1 MSKTK
6 AKSTRRKP
14 KQARGAVVTEV
25 MVILLF
31 AVIALIVAIR
41 LFYQPPQVDD
51 SLPFDTDPVVTTGHL
66 PQTNERGETI
76 DPPAVPVGPS
86 GGSDPVE
93 YIRREGVYNFLI
105 AGHDR
110 IAVNTDVLIVASFD
124 TKNNALNLVQIP
136 RDTYADYTTAAY
148 RKINGALSVYL
159 NETYYDYDKSM
170 SMLMDFLMKNLNIKL
185 DYYALIDLDI
195 LREMVDA
202 IGGVYLNVPADM
214 DSVDPTPGSGYEIH
228 LKAGPQL
235 LNGEQAEQFVRFRYG
250 YVTADI
256 GRNDAQKIFM
266 AAFLQQYKK
275 NLNLSTLTKTV
286 ESMIKHVTTNLSVAD
301 CVFFAKEALELDM
314 SKVIMVNMPGSD
326 VREKEG
332 LGQWYFVL
340 SRVGALDVV
349 NRYLNVYT
357 VDIADSIFD
366 RSFSFSKES
375 DAAFTAI
382 YNSTIKIAN
391 EYNAEDVNQDGIY
404 IPRT

>member
-6 AKSTRRKP
+6 AKSTRRRP
-14 KQARGAVVTEV
+14 KQSRGAVITEV

-51 SLPFDTDPVVTTGHL
+51 KLPFDTDPLVTTAQP
-66 PQTNERGETI
+66 PQTNEQGETI
-76 DPPAVPVGPS
+76 EPPAVQAGPAVN
-86 GGSDPVE
+86 DKPVE

-110 IAVNTDVLIVASFD
+110 VAVNTDVLIVASFD
-124 TKNNALNLVQIP
+124 TKNNSLNLVQIP
-136 RDTYADYTTAAY
+136 RDTYADYTTTAY
-148 RKINGALSVYL
+148 RKINGALSIYL
-159 NETYYDYDKSM
+159 NETRYDYGKSM
-170 SMLMDFLMKNLNIKL
+170 EMLMDFLMKNLNIKL

-202 IGGVYLNVPADM
+202 IGGVYLTVPADM
-214 DSVDPTPGSGYEIH
+214 DFVDPTAGTGFEIH

-250 YVTADI
+250 YVQADI

-286 ESMIKHVTTNLSVAD
+286 ESMIKHVTTHLSVAA

-326 VREKEG
+326 VREKDG

-340 SRVGALDVV
+340 SRSGALDTV
-349 NRYLNVYT
+349 NRFLNVYQT
-357 VDIADSIFD
+357 DITDSIFD

-375 DAAFTAI
+375 DAEFTAI
-382 YNSTIKIAN
+382 YNSDIKIAN
-391 EYNAEDVNQDGIY
+391 EYNAQDVNKDGIY

>member
-1 MSKTK
+1 MSK
-6 AKSTRRKP
+6 AKNTRRKP
-14 KQARGAVVTEV
+14 KQAKGAVITEV

-41 LFYQPPQVDD
+41 LFYQPPQVSDD
-51 SLPFDTDPVVTTGHL
+51 LPFDTDPIVTTAPL
-66 PQTNERGETI
+66 PQTNDKGETVEAP
-76 DPPAVPVGPS
+76 DVPVGPAATEN
-86 GGSDPVE
+86 PVE

-110 IAVNTDVLIVASFD
+110 VAVNTDVLIVASFD

-136 RDTYADYTTAAY
+136 RDTYADYTTSSY

-159 NETYYDYDKSM
+159 NETRYDYGKSM
-170 SMLMDFLMKNLNIKL
+170 EMLMDFLMKNLNIKL

-195 LREMVDA
+195 LQEMVDA
-202 IGGVYLNVPADM
+202 IGGVYLTVPADM
-214 DSVDPTPGSGYEIH
+214 DFVDPTPDSGFEIH

-250 YVTADI
+250 YVQADI

-266 AAFLQQYKK
+266 AAFLKQYKQ

-314 SKVIMVNMPGSD
+314 SKVVMVNMPGSD
-326 VREKEG
+326 VREKDG
-332 LGQWYFVL
+332 LQQWYFVL
-340 SRVGALDVV
+340 SRAGALDAV
-349 NRYLNVYT
+349 NRFLNVYT
-357 VDIADSIFD
+357 ADITDSIFD
-366 RSFSFSKES
+366 RSYSFSKES
-375 DAAFTAI
+375 NAEFSAI
-382 YNSTIKIAN
+382 YQTEIKIAN